1 MADFKS
7 GRMASDLQRIIS
19 GMIPEL
25 KDPRIKGQMLTVVR
39 CEVTRDRSSARV
51 YISSVEGMERA
62 KEAVKG
68 LESASGLIRREVSN
82 LLHLRKAPELRFM
95 PDDST
100 EYSARISKILKELD
114 IPKDDPT
121 EDGEGD
127 PKSMP
132 EEE

>member
-1 MADFKS
+1 
-7 GRMASDLQRIIS
+7 MASDLQRIIS

-82 LLHLRKAPELRFM
+82 LLHLRKAPELRFI